1 MLGWIQ
7 RLFRPLPRVEYFPD
21 AIAMKRSGAALGLK
35 KAIEQRLPED
45 ILILI
50 VCHFPSTFFETQ
62 DWLDKWGIRYE
73 IPTSPLR
80 PQQIASTEPFE
91 ERPRLRLVLSEMLE
105 TETGVSSSDPSK
117 TLSVMVT
124 ERHMLSL
131 HDRRIATFCH
141 QLPHPVKLGYFLS
154 LDAPA
159 IAPLIGDWTEEFLKL
174 WGMNDVDLI
183 TSDLVTRRLDRARK
197 WLDKEVRVE
206 QVAESP
212 RDWWIL
218 NGGPT
223 RYAQA
228 FRSYLDRTEPPS
240 D

>member
-7 RLFRPLPRVEYFPD
+7 RFFRTLPRVEFFPD
-21 AIAMKRSGAALGLK
+21 AIAMKQSGAALGLK
-35 KAIEQRLPED
+35 KAIEQRLTED

-62 DWLDKWGIRYE
+62 DWLDEWGLRYE
-73 IPTSPLR
+73 IPTTPLR
-80 PQQIASTEPFE
+80 PQQIASIEPFD

-105 TETGVSSSDPSK
+105 IETGLSSSDPGK

-124 ERHMLSL
+124 ERHLLST

-159 IAPLIGDWTEEFLKL
+159 IGPLIGDWTEEILKQ

-183 TSDLVTRRLDRARK
+183 TSELVTRRLDRARK
-197 WLDKEVRVE
+197 WLDKEVRKE

-212 RDWWIL
+212 RDWWML
-218 NGGPT
+218 NVGST

-228 FRSYLDRTEPPS
+228 FQSYLDRNPS
-240 D
+240 LND

>member
-21 AIAMKRSGAALGLK
+21 AIAMKKSGAALGLR
-35 KAIEQRLPED
+35 KAIEQRLSED
-45 ILILI
+45 ILILV
-50 VCHFPSTFFETQ
+50 VCHFPSTFFTTQ
-62 DWLDKWGIRYE
+62 DWLDEWGLSYDIQ
-73 IPTSPLR
+73 TTPLR
-80 PQQIASTEPFE
+80 PQQISSTGEFD
-91 ERPRLRLVLSEMLE
+91 ERPHLRLVLSEMLE
-105 TETGVSSSDPSK
+105 TETGLSSSDPNK

-124 ERHMLSL
+124 ERHLLSI
-131 HDRRIATFCH
+131 HDRRVETFCQ

-159 IAPLIGDWTEEFLKL
+159 IAPLIGEMTEEILRL

-183 TSDLVTRRLDRARK
+183 TSELVTRRLDRARK
-197 WLDKEVRVE
+197 WLDKEVQEE
-206 QVAESP
+206 QIAESP

-218 NGGPT
+218 NGELT

-228 FRSYLDRTEPPS
+228 SRSYLEQTKSSND
-240 D
+240 